1 MSQSPQQ
8 PGYGPASTAA
18 ASAPAHPDQRPT
30 ETMAILALV
39 FAFVFPILGIVF
51 GVIGRKN
58 IARNGNNG
66 RGLATAGMWL
76 GIAFTALGLLYVIGI
91 IVLFALGAGS
101 STAGY

>member
-8 PGYGPASTAA
+8 PGYGPGYSTDAQ
-18 ASAPAHPDQRPT
+18 PVQRPT

-39 FAFVFPILGIVF
+39 FAFVFAPLGIVF

-58 IARNGNNG
+58 IARNGNSG

-76 GIAFTALGLLYVIGI
+76 GIAFTALAVLYVVGI
-91 IVLFALGAGS
+91 IAVLAIGAGS